1 MVLSENRNLSG
12 ARSQYYPCYYY
23 HFYYHQLLLSWI
35 WLLSENV
42 ESLWGPIPLP
52 RLPPGVDNTCRAVT
66 HGSVL
71 SLLQQYSQKISFKL
85 WWSMGG
91 QYLQSCD
98 TRVSSFTSSA
108 IFANKNLNFNGV
120 WVDNTRRAV
129 THGEYL
135 LSLTIWT
142 KIQTLITPG
151 VDNTCRA
158 VTHSHGSVLTLFYQ
172 FLQQKNIQTL
182 MKFRWTTP
190 TQLWPIGNLLNPS
203 FANIWTFGF
212 DTLWFTP

>member
-1 MVLSENRNLSG
+1 
-12 ARSQYYPCYYY
+12 
-23 HFYYHQLLLSWI
+23 
-35 WLLSENV
+35 
-42 ESLWGPIPLP
+42 
-52 RLPPGVDNTCRAVT
+52 
-66 HGSVL
+66 
-71 SLLQQYSQKISFKL
+71 
-85 WWSMGG
+85 MGG

-120 WVDNTRRAV
+120 WVDSTRRAV

-158 VTHSHGSVLTLFYQ
+158 VTHSHGSVLTLF
-172 FLQQKNIQTL
+172 L
-182 MKFRWTTP
+182 
-190 TQLWPIGNLLNPS
+190 S
-203 FANIWTFGF
+203 VFATKKYSNF
-212 DTLWFTP
+212 DEV

>member
-1 MVLSENRNLSG
+1 
-12 ARSQYYPCYYY
+12 
-23 HFYYHQLLLSWI
+23 
-35 WLLSENV
+35 
-42 ESLWGPIPLP
+42 
-52 RLPPGVDNTCRAVT
+52 
-66 HGSVL
+66 
-71 SLLQQYSQKISFKL
+71 
-85 WWSMGG
+85 MGG
-91 QYLQSCD
+91 QCLQSCD
-98 TRVSSFTSSA
+98 TRVSYFTSSA

-190 TQLWPIGNLLNPS
+190 TQL
-203 FANIWTFGF
+203 
-212 DTLWFTP
+212 